1 MVIPASLHPHRRDPA
16 ALTGMCYP
24 DSTIHQYIHTL
35 SDIGG
40 GSIVINY
47 IFTLVEIALD
57 CSAAHVTQSEIWGDP
72 LRARTSLSESESEGI
87 HGHSP
92 HRVARFFFCFFCAFT
107 HSGCGCAAESPLQ
120 SPSLSAERLSARV
133 QQHISLQFH
142 RPESLKSQSGANRE
156 IFPRSEAQKKRGKKS
171 KFVDRVE
178 GRLSDALSASLLQSI
193 CFLLLV
199 MQIK

>member
-1 MVIPASLHPHRRDPA
+1 
-16 ALTGMCYP
+16 MCYP
-24 DSTIHQYIHTL
+24 DYTIHQYIHTL

-92 HRVARFFFCFFCAFT
+92 HRVARFCFFFWFFFFLRFYALRLWLRRGVTSPVSILICRAALCACSTT
-107 HSGCGCAAESPLQ
+107 HLSPV
-120 SPSLSAERLSARV
+120 PSTGVVEVTERR
-133 QQHISLQFH
+133 
-142 RPESLKSQSGANRE
+142 KSRNFPAIRGA
-156 IFPRSEAQKKRGKKS
+156 KKEGEKKS